1 MAIQIITHAEEI
13 GVNPVSVGDYVLYDR
28 SPDGDPALPWLASLV
43 DNPDAPEGKLLGCFS
58 SKANALTFV
67 LAHEASGWDD
77 GGVLREAAIA
87 VLRNEP
93 PPRHEHNVRRLGF
106 AIASIDSQRP
116 RALVVVENGLA
127 TVHATPSV
135 DAVVVNLDNCTE
147 FAPHEL
153 LPVHVSFAELL
164 DRAGINW
171 PTAMNG
177 RHQEVSISN
186 HARSHRAHI
195 HLVK

>member
-28 SPDGDPALPWLASLV
+28 SPDGDPVLPWVVRLV
-43 DNPDAPEGKLLGCFS
+43 DNPHAPEGELLGCFS

-67 LAHEASGWDD
+67 LAHETSGWDD
-77 GGVLREAAIA
+77 GGVLRQAAIA

-93 PPRHEHNVRRLGF
+93 PPQHEHNVRRLEF
-106 AIASIDSQRP
+106 AIATADAQRP
-116 RALVVVENGLA
+116 RALVVVKNGLA
-127 TVHATPSV
+127 TVHATPSD

-153 LPVHVSFAELL
+153 LPVHVSFTELL
-164 DRAGINW
+164 DRAGISW
-171 PTAMNG
+171 PTSMDG
-177 RHQEVSISN
+177 RHLEANIPS
-186 HARSHRAHI
+186 HPRRHRAHI
-195 HLVK
+195 HLFK